1 MMIPPETRAL
11 LIKKLKEGFDI
22 RHACSYAKVNRPTLY
37 EYYKVDPEFKIKVN
51 KTIDTFN
58 QRQET
63 KDKMSARHVLRR
75 AKQGLRNKMK

>member
-1 MMIPPETRAL
+1 MIPPENRAI

-22 RHACSYAKVNRPTLY
+22 RNACIHAKVNRPSLY
-37 EYYKVDPEFKIKVN
+37 EHYKEDPDFKIKVN

-75 AKQGLRNKMK
+75 AKQGLRTRMKQ